1 MWIKLQKTPCI
12 FDKKS
17 INNEKKKDCIEM
29 PPLIIL
35 QWTPEGISEGK
46 SIQEEEKMGK
56 EKNVRDERW
65 KREGRP

>member
-1 MWIKLQKTPCI
+1 MWIKLRKTPCI

-17 INNEKKKDCIEM
+17 INNEKKNCIEM
-29 PPLIIL
+29 PRLIIL
-35 QWTPEGISEGK
+35 LWTPEGISKGK

-56 EKNVRDERW
+56 GKNVRDERW